1 MTNLADTPS
10 NGWRILAASL
20 VSAVV
25 VLSTGLVTAAQD
37 SGEDRPNAEIVHVRL
52 DSIIHSVAAEF
63 LAEAIAEAESRRAQA
78 LVIEL
83 NTPGGVLAST
93 RIIGSGFL
101 ESEIPVVIF
110 VSPQG
115 SRAASAG
122 FFLLM
127 AADVAVMAPGTNTGA
142 AHPIAGGGQD
152 IPGVLGEKVEED
164 AAAWIRS
171 LATQHG
177 RNEEAAESA
186 VVESHSFS
194 ADEALEEGLIDFI
207 AQDMDDLLEQLDG
220 FELVK
225 LGSPITL
232 HSLEATL
239 ETLEMSPFQKLRSTV
254 ANPDLAMALASIG
267 ATALIIEL
275 WSPGAILPG
284 VVGAIC
290 LILGG
295 YGLSILPLSWAG
307 VALLLLAVLL
317 LALEIK
323 VPSYGVLTAGGVTSL
338 VLGSLFLFRSPD
350 PAIRISLQMI
360 VAIALVA
367 VVTVTLLM
375 TTVIRARGSQV
386 STGQEGLVHEKGVAR
401 TVIDPRGKVSVHGE
415 IWNAVADSSVAAG
428 QEIEVE
434 AVEGMT
440 LRIRPTQES

>member
-1 MTNLADTPS
+1 M
-10 NGWRILAASL
+10 
-20 VSAVV
+20 
-25 VLSTGLVTAAQD
+25 STGLVTTAQD
-37 SGEDRPNAEIVHVRL
+37 SREDRQNAEIVHVRL

-63 LAEAIAEAESRRAQA
+63 LAEAVAEAESRRAEA

-83 NTPGGVLAST
+83 NTPGGLLPST
-93 RIIGSGFL
+93 RTIASGFL

-115 SRAASAG
+115 SQAASAG

-127 AADVAVMAPGTNTGA
+127 AADIAAMAPGTNTGA

-152 IPGVLGEKVEED
+152 IPGVLGEKVEQD

-177 RNEEAAESA
+177 RNEEVAEAA
-186 VVESHSFS
+186 VVESRSFS

-207 AQDMDDLLEQLDG
+207 AEDMNDLLEQLDG
-220 FELVK
+220 RELVK
-225 LGSPITL
+225 LGSQRTL
-232 HSLEATL
+232 HSLEARL
-239 ETLEMSPFQKLRSTV
+239 ETLEMAPFQKLRSTV

-284 VVGAIC
+284 VLGAIC

-295 YGLSILPLSWAG
+295 YGLSILPVTWTG
-307 VALLLLAVLL
+307 VALLLLAALL

-323 VPSYGVLTAGGVTSL
+323 VPSYGVLTAGGIASL

-350 PAIRISLQMI
+350 PAIRISIQMI

-367 VVTVTLLM
+367 VITVALLT
-375 TTVIRARGSQV
+375 TTVIRARSNQV
-386 STGQEGLVHEKGVAR
+386 STGQEGLVHEKGIAR
-401 TVIDPRGKVSVHGE
+401 TVVDPRGKVAVHGE
-415 IWNAVADSSVAAG
+415 IWNAVADSSIAAG

-440 LRIRPTQES
+440 LRIRPTDS